1 MYSDNSNTSFHGS
14 TEGNEFHYLVIGTD
28 AFPSKE
34 NGGTANEMI
43 TLNGCMAHEVVG
55 HYETWKKG
63 TVKAEIAL
71 DEAQASIRAA
81 KFGVGLSD
89 KEQRMLM
96 LDAYDRA
103 KEAGV
108 KVFYNKLARR
118 IIYGH
123 DD

>member
-81 KFGVGLSD
+81 KFGVGLSV
-89 KEQRMLM
+89 KEREVLWQ
-96 LDAYDRA
+96 DAYYRLQATGISFDD
-103 KEAGV
+103 V
-108 KVFYNKLARR
+108 KDELDIWER
-118 IIYGH
+118 
-123 DD
+123 